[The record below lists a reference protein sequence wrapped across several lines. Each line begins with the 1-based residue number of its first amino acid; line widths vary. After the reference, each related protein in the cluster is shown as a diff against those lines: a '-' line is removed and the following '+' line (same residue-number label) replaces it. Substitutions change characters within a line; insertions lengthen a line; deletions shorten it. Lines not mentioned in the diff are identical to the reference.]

1 MPREKVGPVQGHVN
15 YHNSQSESPLPST
28 IPIPLPSREM
38 LLVILKWDIN
48 NISQVIMRTLLRVMS
63 YILNL
68 LFYIPI
74 PPMVL
79 TCTATQYPT
88 TITSVLGISATNRL
102 IPQMNVELMGGF
114 RRTREGDESQH
125 LR

>member
-1 MPREKVGPVQGHVN
+1 
-15 YHNSQSESPLPST
+15 
-28 IPIPLPSREM
+28 M

-88 TITSVLGISATNRL
+88 TITSVLGIWATNCL
-102 IPQMNVELMGGF
+102 LPPTDVELMVGH
-114 RRTREGDESQH
+114 RRTREVDDSQQPRPFPDQNPIITH
-125 LR
+125 YMLSAWWLRLLDGLGNHSIRPGAI

>member
-1 MPREKVGPVQGHVN
+1 
-15 YHNSQSESPLPST
+15 
-28 IPIPLPSREM
+28 M

-88 TITSVLGISATNRL
+88 TITSVLGIWATNRL